1 MVRIGSIP
9 MASRKLVAA
18 SVLVMAGLAACAP
31 IRDVRGYV
39 PDEEKVASVKVG
51 NDTRDTVQDKLGT
64 PSSTAA
70 FGDPTWYYISTEQE
84 RYAFFKPEVTKRQIL
99 AIQFADSGKVADIRT
114 YGIEDG
120 QVFSLVDRETPS
132 RGKEM
137 SFLQQVF
144 GNMGALPPSAP
155 GSNGGPT
162 RPGGDGK

>member
-1 MVRIGSIP
+1 MT
-9 MASRKLVAA
+9 SRPLVTA

-39 PDEEKVASVKVG
+39 PDDEKVAAVKIGGDSRDSV
-51 NDTRDTVQDKLGT
+51 QEKLGT
-64 PSSTAA
+64 PSSTAT

-84 RYAFFKPEVTKRQIL
+84 RYAFFQPEVTKRQIL
-99 AIQFADSGKVADIRT
+99 AVEFNDAGKVADIRT

-120 QVFSLVDRETPS
+120 QVIAMIDRETPS

-144 GNMGALPPSAP
+144 GNMGALPPGAP
-155 GSNGGPT
+155 GSNTGPT
-162 RPGGDGK
+162 RPGGDGR

>member
-1 MVRIGSIP
+1 
-9 MASRKLVAA
+9 MASRPLVAA
-18 SVLVMAGLAACAP
+18 SVLVLAGLAACAP

-39 PDEEKVASVKVG
+39 PDEEKVASVKIG
-51 NDTRDTVQDKLGT
+51 GDTRDSVQEKLGT

-84 RYAFFKPEVTKRQIL
+84 RYAFFKPDVTKRQIL
-99 AIQFADSGKVADIRT
+99 AVAFNDDGKVSDVRT

-120 QVFSLVDRETPS
+120 QVIALVDRETPS

-144 GNMGALPPSAP
+144 GNMGAMPPGGP
-155 GSNGGPT
+155 GGAKDGPT
-162 RPGGDGK
+162 RPGGDGR

>member
-1 MVRIGSIP
+1 
-9 MASRKLVAA
+9 MASRRLIAA

-39 PDEEKVASVKVG
+39 PDEEKVASVRVG
-51 NDTRDTVQDKLGT
+51 GDTRDSVQEKLGT

-84 RYAFFKPEVTKRQIL
+84 RYAFFQPEVTKRQIL
-99 AIQFADSGKVADIRT
+99 AIEFNDDGKVGDIRT

-120 QVFSLVDRETPS
+120 QVIALVDRETPS

-144 GNMGALPPSAP
+144 GNMGAMPPTAP
-155 GSNGGPT
+155 GSNNGPT
-162 RPGGDGK
+162 RPGGDGR